1 MKALIS
7 AFALLAFVA
16 GTTLP
21 IESYAQATGTG
32 QTMAPDTSTSTAPT
46 SSTKKKK
53 SSKSHHAK
61 KKSKK
66 SSTAQSSS
74 VKQKHARHSVS

>member
-1 MKALIS
+1 MKALVS
-7 AFALLAFVA
+7 AIALLTFVA

-21 IESYAQATGTG
+21 SQSHAQATTSGG
-32 QTMAPDTSTSTAPT
+32 QTMAPDTATPSVA
-46 SSTKKKK
+46 STKKKR

-66 SSTAQSSS
+66 SSTSQTSST
-74 VKQKHARHSVS
+74 KQKHSRHNVS

>member
-16 GTTLP
+16 GTALP
-21 IESYAQATGTG
+21 VETYAQTAGTG
-32 QTMAPDTSTSTAPT
+32 QTMTPDTSTSTAPT
-46 SSTKKKK
+46 TTSKKKK

-61 KKSKK
+61 KRSRK
-66 SSTAQSSS
+66 SSTAQTS
-74 VKQKHARHSVS
+74 

>member
-7 AFALLAFVA
+7 AFALLTFVA
-16 GTTLP
+16 SAALP
-21 IESYAQATGTG
+21 VETYAQTAGTG
-32 QTMAPDTSTSTAPT
+32 QTMAPDTSISTAPT
-46 SSTKKKK
+46 STTKKKK

-66 SSTAQSSS
+66 STAQTS
-74 VKQKHARHSVS
+74 

>member
-1 MKALIS
+1 MKAIIS
-7 AFALLAFVA
+7 AFALLTFVG
-16 GTTLP
+16 GTALSV
-21 IESYAQATGTG
+21 ESYAQTTGTG

-46 SSTKKKK
+46 ATTKKKR

-66 SSTAQSSS
+66 SSTSQPS
-74 VKQKHARHSVS
+74 

>member
-7 AFALLAFVA
+7 ALALFTFVA
-16 GTTLP
+16 GTALP
-21 IESYAQATGTG
+21 VETYAQTTGTG
-32 QTMAPDTSTSTAPT
+32 QTMAPDTSASTAPT
-46 SSTKKKK
+46 TTTKKKK

-66 SSTAQSSS
+66 PSTSQTS
-74 VKQKHARHSVS
+74 

>member
-16 GTTLP
+16 GTALP
-21 IESYAQATGTG
+21 IETYAQTMGTG
-32 QTMAPDTSTSTAPT
+32 QTMAPDSSTSTAPT
-46 SSTKKKK
+46 TTKKKK

-74 VKQKHARHSVS
+74 VKQKHLRNSVS

>member
-7 AFALLAFVA
+7 AFVLLTFVA
-16 GTTLP
+16 GTALP
-21 IESYAQATGTG
+21 VETYAQTTGTG

-46 SSTKKKK
+46 STTKKKK

-61 KKSKK
+61 RKSKK
-66 SSTAQSSS
+66 SSTAQTS
-74 VKQKHARHSVS
+74 

>member
-7 AFALLAFVA
+7 AFALLTFVGSTA
-16 GTTLP
+16 LP
-21 IESYAQATGTG
+21 VETYAQTTGTG
-32 QTMAPDTSTSTAPT
+32 QTMAPDTSTSIAPT
-46 SSTKKKK
+46 TTTKKKKK

-66 SSTAQSSS
+66 SPATQTS
-74 VKQKHARHSVS
+74 

>member
-16 GTTLP
+16 GTALP
-21 IESYAQATGTG
+21 VETYAQTTGTG
-32 QTMAPDTSTSTAPT
+32 QTMAPDTSTSIAPT
-46 SSTKKKK
+46 STTKRKK

-61 KKSKK
+61 KRSKK
-66 SSTAQSSS
+66 SSTAQTS
-74 VKQKHARHSVS
+74 

>member
-7 AFALLAFVA
+7 AFALLTFVA
-16 GTTLP
+16 SIALP
-21 IESYAQATGTG
+21 IESYAQTTGTG

-46 SSTKKKK
+46 TTTKKKR

-61 KKSKK
+61 KRSKK
-66 SSTAQSSS
+66 SPTAQTS
-74 VKQKHARHSVS
+74 

>member
-16 GTTLP
+16 GTALP
-21 IESYAQATGTG
+21 VESYAQTMGTG
-32 QTMAPDTSTSTAPT
+32 QTMAPDTSASTAPT
-46 SSTKKKK
+46 STTKKKK
-53 SSKSHHAK
+53 SSRSHHAK

-66 SSTAQSSS
+66 SPSAQSS
-74 VKQKHARHSVS
+74 

>member
-16 GTTLP
+16 GIALP
-21 IESYAQATGTG
+21 VETYAQTAGTG
-32 QTMAPDTSTSTAPT
+32 QTMAPDISTSTAPITT
-46 SSTKKKK
+46 SKKKK

-61 KKSKK
+61 KRSKK
-66 SSTAQSSS
+66 SSTAQTS
-74 VKQKHARHSVS
+74 

>member
-21 IESYAQATGTG
+21 IESYAQTSGTG
-32 QTMAPDTSTSTAPT
+32 QTMAPDASTSAPT
-46 SSTKKKK
+46 STKKKK

>member
-21 IESYAQATGTG
+21 IESYAQTSGTG
-32 QTMAPDTSTSTAPT
+32 QTMAPDASTSTAPT
-46 SSTKKKK
+46 STKKKK

>member
-16 GTTLP
+16 GAALP
-21 IESYAQATGTG
+21 VETYAQTAGTG
-32 QTMAPDTSTSTAPT
+32 QTMAPDTSTSTG
-46 SSTKKKK
+46 SSTTTKKKH

-66 SSTAQSSS
+66 SSTAQTS
-74 VKQKHARHSVS
+74 

>member
-7 AFALLAFVA
+7 AFALLTFVA
-16 GTTLP
+16 GTALP
-21 IESYAQATGTG
+21 VETYAQTAGTG

-46 SSTKKKK
+46 TTTKKKK
-53 SSKSHHAK
+53 HSSKSHHAK

-66 SSTAQSSS
+66 SSTAQTS
-74 VKQKHARHSVS
+74 

>member
-16 GTTLP
+16 GTALP
-21 IESYAQATGTG
+21 IETYAQTMGTG
-32 QTMAPDTSTSTAPT
+32 QTMAPDSSTSTAPT
-46 SSTKKKK
+46 TTKKKR

-74 VKQKHARHSVS
+74 VKQKHLRHSVS

>member
-16 GTTLP
+16 GTALP
-21 IESYAQATGTG
+21 VETYAQSTGTG
-32 QTMAPDTSTSTAPT
+32 QTMAPDTSTSTVPT
-46 SSTKKKK
+46 TTTKKKK

-61 KKSKK
+61 KRSKK
-66 SSTAQSSS
+66 SPTAQTS
-74 VKQKHARHSVS
+74 

>member
-7 AFALLAFVA
+7 AFALLTFVT
-16 GTTLP
+16 GTALP
-21 IESYAQATGTG
+21 AETYAQTAGTG
-32 QTMAPDTSTSTAPT
+32 QTMAPDSSTPTAPT
-46 SSTKKKK
+46 TKKKH

-66 SSTAQSSS
+66 SSTAQTG
-74 VKQKHARHSVS
+74 